1 MSFPRFSRVPGEKV
15 GKDTEKNIWSG
26 NPKTSFLTNNIANN
40 FVVKAESL
48 ISLDLYFL
56 VCEMKNLDQ
65 EIA

>member
-1 MSFPRFSRVPGEKV
+1 M
-15 GKDTEKNIWSG
+15 GKDAEKNIWSG

-48 ISLDLYFL
+48 TSLDLYFL
-56 VCEMKNLDQ
+56 VCEMKNLGQ